1 MGKQTITQRSFVLGE
16 TREGFL
22 EADDLEI
29 RQLSCRS
36 ASNVRVTAT
45 RSLIAR
51 PGSFWMRTLGDAYDL
66 TELRPESGAVFGLM
80 INDGSLQ
87 IIDSDARV
95 VFSATSMPW
104 ASGSEVWVEP
114 FREKTMIGG
123 EFGLL
128 TLTYENGAWSMADFD
143 FAKTSGAQL
152 AQPYWAFRTD
162 LTMKPSARTGA
173 IALTASAA
181 FFSAAYVGLRLRY
194 GQREILITSY
204 VSPTVVVGT
213 VISDLPPSFRLTLAS
228 VSGFRVG
235 DAVIAQDTDFQGLIV
250 AIGTNTIDVVT
261 TAFYDGPDV
270 SEKISGPSFT
280 STVSAKLAIPP
291 LASPIWDEQ
300 LMSPVR
306 GYPRAGTS
314 AAGRLALTD
323 FPLVPDLIC
332 LSSSRSIDDFEVGAD
347 DDDAIT
353 RQAGD
358 NAPRFMHIV
367 NAGDLLLFSDRGLYY
382 ISVRDGSIL
391 TPSNFNVVLFDK
403 RASSAVRPI
412 AVEDNVV
419 FIEASGQSIAAC
431 LLDGNIYLK
440 WSVRTIST
448 YHAHLIKSPIKLCG
462 PSQFAETPEKY
473 LFVVNNDGTLAVVSW
488 FSDFSADSVGFI
500 PWATQGSYK
509 TISPLFGGYWSVVD
523 RSINGTVQRFLE
535 RMSDTAVMDCCVPIN
550 TAQNMTVNGAAFTV
564 NGQALTVN
572 VPLALPL
579 AGEEVHIYGD
589 GWYSGTRE
597 VGSDGLI
604 PNTDTLLPTSV
615 AGFNFQSAVMPWP
628 VENVTSSRAGMIKAR
643 LIRGSVSLL
652 STGVFSVR
660 ANRST
665 RDYGGYSFGDDVSLP
680 PPLKTRVCR
689 FNVLGRYD
697 HPEIEIIKKE
707 PGPFEVLAI
716 TQEVQI

>member
-1 MGKQTITQRSFVLGE
+1 VGKQTITQRSFILGE

-22 EADDLEI
+22 EGDDLEL
-29 RQLSCRS
+29 RQQSCRG
-36 ASNVRVTAT
+36 ASNVRATAT
-45 RSLIAR
+45 RSLKAR
-51 PGSFWMRTLGDAYDL
+51 PGSYWMRTLGAAYDI
-66 TELRPESGAVFGLM
+66 TELRPETGVVFGLM
-80 INDGSLQ
+80 INDGSLE
-87 IIDSDARV
+87 IIDIDARV

-123 EFGLL
+123 EFGIL
-128 TLTYENGAWSMADFD
+128 TLTYANGAWSLGDFV
-143 FAKTSGAQL
+143 FAKTSGGQL

-162 LTMKPSARTGA
+162 LTMKPSGRTGN
-173 IALTASAA
+173 ITVTASKA
-181 FFSAAYVGLRLRY
+181 FFSSAYVGLRLRY
-194 GQREILITSY
+194 GQREMLITSY
-204 VSPTVVVGT
+204 VSPTVVMAT
-213 VISDLPPSFRLTLAS
+213 VVSALPPSFRLTLAS

-235 DAVIAQDTDFQGLIV
+235 DAVVAQDTDFQGLIV
-250 AIGTNTIDVVT
+250 AIGTNTLDVIT
-261 TAFYDGPDV
+261 TAFYDGPDT
-270 SEKISGPSFT
+270 SEKLSGPSFT
-280 STVSAKLAIPP
+280 STVSAKVALPP

-382 ISVRDGSIL
+382 ISIRDGSIL

-403 RASSAVRPI
+403 RASSPVRPI

-419 FIEASGQSIAAC
+419 FIEASGQSIGAC

-500 PWATQGSYK
+500 PWSTQGNFK
-509 TISPLFGGYWSVVD
+509 TISPLFGGYWAIVD
-523 RSINGTVQRFLE
+523 RSINDVSRRFLE
-535 RMSDTAVMDCCVPIN
+535 RMDDGAVMDCCVPIN
-550 TAQNMTVNGAAFTV
+550 TPAYLTVNGSSFTV
-564 NGQALTVN
+564 NGSPLSVT

-579 AGEEVHIYGD
+579 AGEQVHLYGG
-589 GWYSGTRE
+589 GWYAGTRD
-597 VGSDGLI
+597 VGTDGII
-604 PNTDTLLPTSV
+604 PDTDTLVSTTV

-652 STGVFSVR
+652 ATGAFSIR

-665 RDYGGYSFGDDVSLP
+665 RDYGGYSFGDDVSAP
-680 PPLKTRVCR
+680 PSPKTQVCR
-689 FNVLGRYD
+689 FNVLGRRD
-697 HPEIEIIKKE
+697 HPEIEILKKE